1 MKTKEETFEDYL
13 KNRHAQVYQGL
24 DDEMSD
30 DYDKWFTEL
39 QIDDVIQYANEHTEI
54 LLSQQKREM
63 VKEIEPVIEEMEEVI
78 KAQEEGLGYDAK
90 RLKKWIIE
98 WKNQLKQ
105 KLTK

>member
-1 MKTKEETFEDYL
+1 
-13 KNRHAQVYQGL
+13 
-24 DDEMSD
+24 MSD